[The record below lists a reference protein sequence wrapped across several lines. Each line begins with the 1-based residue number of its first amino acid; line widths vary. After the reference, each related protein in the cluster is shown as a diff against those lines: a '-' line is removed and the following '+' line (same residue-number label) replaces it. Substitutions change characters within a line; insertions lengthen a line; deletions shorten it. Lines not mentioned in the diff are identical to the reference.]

1 MIAKATTGTVCDY
14 LKGFKARMVAQ
25 GGLRLA
31 RRKQCLD
38 GLALLGLTIA
48 DLESAVLELTEE
60 SYSEGPKHARGIDS
74 AGVWFMT
81 SFENGRR
88 AYVELMIDAHSAK
101 CISLHPAGLSRAANK
116 KSGV

>member
-1 MIAKATTGTVCDY
+1 MIAKATTGTICDY

-60 SYSEGPKHARGIDS
+60 NYSEGPKHARGIGS